1 MDTGALLTAASI
13 VGAFGTSV
21 LTFRIQ
27 REIEVEKSG
36 GPTWIPWADVQM
48 LGATVTSLAVVGVL
62 LVVGSEVSATLRLA
76 SAGLAAAAVL
86 AAGYPPAVLAH
97 YRLLPGSSRTGPR
110 TNPEPAELVLVLLSA
125 ALALAAAAAAYR
137 NASAPV

>member
-27 REIEVEKSG
+27 REIDVQRSG
-36 GPTWIPWADVQM
+36 GPSWIPWADMQM
-48 LGATVTSLAVVGVL
+48 LAATVMSLAVVAVL
-62 LVVGSEVSATLRLA
+62 LAVGSESSPILRLA

-97 YRLLPGSSRTGPR
+97 YRLLPGSSREGPR
-110 TNPEPAELVLVLLSA
+110 SNPELTAGLLVLLSA

-137 NASAPV
+137 NAGVPV